1 MKAVVVSYQGGM
13 FGEFFTDLLQ
23 SSDPKFYS
31 CNNNFID
38 NRNKYSVPNYLDP
51 INLAIKNMPF
61 RKEWS
66 ITENDIKILNE
77 VYGDRWICLHTHWLN
92 KLEKTNIPNCIGIR
106 LYCDFIPDI
115 NLSYCMWWL
124 KSALYANN
132 LWSEKRKEIE
142 EAIKFGHKFKKEVE
156 ELLIPGNFHNW
167 KFIAY
172 NSNVLLKNDKLD
184 LRHFIRYKH
193 AMISEWPIPPS
204 SKLSGWIPLNIGQLI
219 HRYDKYDKKIERELS
234 LENPLDINK
243 INSYREKN
251 LILLKNTLGLDY
263 EDLFS
268 IRWLDILID
277 YCQSVLE
284 PS

>member
-1 MKAVVVSYQGGM
+1 
-13 FGEFFTDLLQ
+13 
-23 SSDPKFYS
+23 
-31 CNNNFID
+31 
-38 NRNKYSVPNYLDP
+38 
-51 INLAIKNMPF
+51 
-61 RKEWS
+61 
-66 ITENDIKILNE
+66 
-77 VYGDRWICLHTHWLN
+77 
-92 KLEKTNIPNCIGIR
+92 
-106 LYCDFIPDI
+106 
-115 NLSYCMWWL
+115 
-124 KSALYANN
+124 
-132 LWSEKRKEIE
+132 
-142 EAIKFGHKFKKEVE
+142 
-156 ELLIPGNFHNW
+156 
-167 KFIAY
+167 
-172 NSNVLLKNDKLD
+172 
-184 LRHFIRYKH
+184 
-193 AMISEWPIPPS
+193 MISEWPIPPS